1 MSKYQPLQDFLENS
15 RNRTEVLTFAELETI
30 LGFPLPDSAS
40 THRPWWANG
49 GGHPQAKAWLDAG
62 WKVESVS
69 LGFQVTFSKS
79 TNEKNRESQER
90 NYEREKETNR
100 PRMSAE
106 FLTTGK
112 PQGEHATANIVLI
125 SCVSQKRDY
134 RTRAENMYTST
145 LFTKSLQYAKEIL
158 RPDKIF
164 ILSAKYGL
172 LPLDKKIDPYNLTL
186 NDMSS
191 REREKWAATVL
202 QQLKLVCDIANAK
215 FIFLAGKNYYENLI
229 AFLPNQNCEI
239 KMDGLPIGKRLQWLG
254 NQLAQGGN

>member
-1 MSKYQPLQDFLENS
+1 MSKYQLLRDFLENS
-15 RNRTEVLTFAELETI
+15 KNGTEVLTFAELERI

-49 GGHPQAKAWLDAG
+49 GHSQAKAWLDAR
-62 WKVESVS
+62 WIVESVS
-69 LGFQVTFSKS
+69 LGVQVTFSKS
-79 TNEKNRESQER
+79 TNEESRESQER
-90 NYEREKETNR
+90 NYERKKETNR

-106 FLTTGK
+106 FPTVGE
-112 PQGEHATANIVLI
+112 PQKESGMKTVVFI

-172 LPLDKKIDPYNLTL
+172 LPLDKEIDPYNLTL

-202 QQLKLVCDIANAK
+202 QQLKPVCDITNTK

-229 AFLPNQNCEI
+229 AFLPSQNCEI

-254 NQLAQGGN
+254 DQLAQGGN